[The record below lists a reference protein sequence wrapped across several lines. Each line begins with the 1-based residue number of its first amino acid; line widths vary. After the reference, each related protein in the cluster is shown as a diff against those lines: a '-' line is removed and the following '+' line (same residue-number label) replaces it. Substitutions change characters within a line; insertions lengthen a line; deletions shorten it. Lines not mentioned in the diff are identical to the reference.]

1 MLKGGVHMP
10 LLWIAAGVLIYY
22 LFFKDTKGSSHS
34 AAEEML
40 RQRYVN
46 GEIDEAQYNRMKET
60 LRK

>member
-1 MLKGGVHMP
+1 MP

-22 LFFKDTKGSSHS
+22 LFFKDSKTTSHS
-34 AAEEML
+34 AAEEIL

>member
-1 MLKGGVHMP
+1 MP
-10 LLWIAAGVLIYY
+10 LLWIAIGVIVYY
-22 LFFKDTKGSSHS
+22 VFIKDTKISSSS
-34 AAEEML
+34 AAEEIL